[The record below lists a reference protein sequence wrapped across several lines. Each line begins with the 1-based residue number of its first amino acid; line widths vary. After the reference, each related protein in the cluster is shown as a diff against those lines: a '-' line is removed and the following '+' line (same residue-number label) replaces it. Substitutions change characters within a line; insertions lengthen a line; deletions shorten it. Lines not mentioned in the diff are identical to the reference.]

1 MVQQIVAC
9 KYSKQTAKQL
19 QISHKTGGS
28 SPSATHLEAA
38 HKHSVAALNA
48 AHTLVVLLMLLLALS
63 LNGQRVVFVNGDL
76 QAGAACS
83 QYTRQPLLL
92 LLMGQHI
99 VNTDLLQAPCWHSVG
114 AMGPCHVS
122 VAQAR
127 SRGEQWK
134 QHASKD
140 AAVSARTLCSCITAL
155 PTSQDCHQQPQ
166 GYNRLLHQHTS
177 WP

>member
-9 KYSKQTAKQL
+9 NYSIQTANQL
-19 QISHKTGGS
+19 QIPSDPGGS
-28 SPSATHLEAA
+28 DPLATHLEAA
-38 HKHSVAALNA
+38 HKHSIAALNA

-83 QYTRQPLLL
+83 QFTHQPLLL

-99 VNTDLLQAPCWHSVG
+99 LNEDLLQAPCWHSVG
-114 AMGPCHVS
+114 AMGPCQVF

-127 SRGEQWK
+127 SRGERWK

-140 AAVSARTLCSCITAL
+140 AAVSARTLCSRITAL

-166 GYNRLLHQHTS
+166 GDNRLLHQDTS